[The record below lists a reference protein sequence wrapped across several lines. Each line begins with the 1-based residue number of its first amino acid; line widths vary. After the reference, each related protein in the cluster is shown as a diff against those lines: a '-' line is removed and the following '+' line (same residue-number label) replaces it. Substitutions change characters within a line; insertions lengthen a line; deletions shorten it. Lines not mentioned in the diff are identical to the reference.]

1 MTLVKICGL
10 TRERDVDAAVAA
22 GADLVGFVLV
32 PGTPRYLDPDRARAL
47 AARVPAGVRTV
58 AVVDGGRSMG
68 SGPGEAGGRPRSIHG
83 FDLVQTYDTPA
94 DFRDTIVASRGE
106 PPAEVPDSVPVLL
119 DLPYGSRPD
128 RAGLEA
134 HWQRAAGVRQP
145 VILAGSL
152 DPGNVAAAIATA
164 RPWAVDTARG
174 VESSPGVKDHDLVRA
189 FIRTAKEA
197 P

>member
-1 MTLVKICGL
+1 VTLVKICGL
-10 TRERDVDAAVAA
+10 TRPEDVDAAVAA

-32 PGTPRYLDPDRARAL
+32 PDTPRYVDPDRARAL
-47 AARVPAGVRTV
+47 AARVPVGVRTV
-58 AVVDGGRSMG
+58 AVVDGTVKGTV
-68 SGPGEAGGRPRSIHG
+68 PLTVVAAGG
-83 FDLVQTYDTPA
+83 FDLVQTYGRPA

-106 PPAEVPDSVPVLL
+106 PPADVPDTVPVLL

-128 RAGLEA
+128 RAGLQA

-152 DPGNVAAAIATA
+152 DPGNVAEAIAIA

-174 VESSPGVKDHDLVRA
+174 VESSPGVKDHDLVQA
-189 FIRTAKEA
+189 FVRTAKEA
-197 P
+197 AP